1 MSYKKFNPNHV
12 AEVKISYSSKIP
24 ASLRPKITSSDGA
37 AEILRQSWDKGQLG
51 YVEYFKVL
59 LLNRANKVLG
69 ISTISQGGISGTLA
83 DPKVIFALALK
94 TASSSLILCH
104 SHPSGNL
111 KPSQTDIQLTRKLV
125 KGGKLLDIAVLDHI
139 ILTEESHYSFADSG
153 LL

>member
-1 MSYKKFNPNHV
+1 MKTFDSNYV

-24 ASLRPKITSSDGA
+24 AKLRPIITSSEAA
-37 AEILRQSWDKGQLG
+37 AEILRQTWQPGQLG

-69 ISTISQGGISGTLA
+69 ISTISQGGISGTVA

-94 TASSSLILCH
+94 TASSSLICCH
-104 SHPSGNL
+104 NHPSSNT
-111 KPSQTDIQLTRKLV
+111 KPSQADINLTRKLV
-125 KGGKLLDIAVLDHI
+125 EGGKLLDIPVLDHI
-139 ILTEESHYSFADSG
+139 ILTEGKEYFSFANEG